1 MDTQKEA
8 FREEAY
14 ELITELESGLL
25 ELEEAPDDIELI
37 RRIFR
42 AMHTIKGSGA
52 MFGFDDIAGFTHNI
66 ETVFELVHEG
76 KVGVTREL
84 INLTLS
90 ACDQIKYMI
99 DASGGGKPVDDDRSN
114 EIIAS
119 LKDLVGVEMEVI
131 EAREEAESEDVIDD
145 GAVIATYRIRFRPS
159 ADIFSTGM
167 NPILILN
174 ELRELG
180 ECDITAYLDAIPLLH
195 DYDPESCYTYWDI
208 VLTTRKGPNAVKD
221 VFIFV
226 EDNSEI
232 SIEIIN
238 EESVLDIEVKRKR
251 LGEILVERGDV
262 PPEKLQPLLD
272 HQKPIGEILVEEEVV
287 SRGKVDSALAEQQH
301 IKKVREKQRKVA
313 QASSVRVPLDRLDK
327 LVDLV
332 GELVTVQASLS
343 RKADIQNDPELSVIA
358 EEVENLTG
366 GLRDNTLSIR
376 MVRIGS
382 TFTRFERL
390 VRDLSR
396 ELGKDIAFTTEG
408 GDTELDKT
416 MIENL
421 SDPLVHIIR
430 NCIDHGIEAPDI
442 REVAKK
448 PVKGTIH
455 LSAEHSGGH
464 VLIRISDD
472 GAGLDQEAI
481 CAKAVENGVIS
492 PDGELTE
499 KEIFQLIFAPGFT
512 TAKVA
517 SDVSGRG
524 VGMDVVKR
532 NLESLRGSIEVSSRK
547 GSGTT
552 ITLKLP
558 LTLAIIEGLL
568 VEIDGDK
575 FVLPLSSVEECVELT
590 QEDVNRAHGKEILN
604 IRSEIVPYIRLRK
617 SFDIKGDPPLL
628 EHVVITNVDGQRI
641 GFVVDNVI
649 GDYQTVIKS
658 LGKILKDSIDVSGAT
673 ILGDGTVALI
683 LDIQKLA
690 NV

>member
-1 MDTQKEA
+1 
-8 FREEAY
+8 
-14 ELITELESGLL
+14 
-25 ELEEAPDDIELI
+25 
-37 RRIFR
+37 
-42 AMHTIKGSGA
+42 
-52 MFGFDDIAGFTHNI
+52 
-66 ETVFELVHEG
+66 
-76 KVGVTREL
+76 
-84 INLTLS
+84 
-90 ACDQIKYMI
+90 
-99 DASGGGKPVDDDRSN
+99 
-114 EIIAS
+114 
-119 LKDLVGVEMEVI
+119 
-131 EAREEAESEDVIDD
+131 
-145 GAVIATYRIRFRPS
+145 
-159 ADIFSTGM
+159 
-167 NPILILN
+167 
-174 ELRELG
+174 
-180 ECDITAYLDAIPLLH
+180 
-195 DYDPESCYTYWDI
+195 
-208 VLTTRKGPNAVKD
+208 
-221 VFIFV
+221 
-226 EDNSEI
+226 
-232 SIEIIN
+232 
-238 EESVLDIEVKRKR
+238 
-251 LGEILVERGDV
+251 
-262 PPEKLQPLLD
+262 
-272 HQKPIGEILVEEEVV
+272 
-287 SRGKVDSALAEQQH
+287 
-301 IKKVREKQRKVA
+301 
-313 QASSVRVPLDRLDK
+313 
-327 LVDLV
+327 
-332 GELVTVQASLS
+332 
-343 RKADIQNDPELSVIA
+343 
-358 EEVENLTG
+358 
-366 GLRDNTLSIR
+366 
-376 MVRIGS
+376 
-382 TFTRFERL
+382 
-390 VRDLSR
+390 
-396 ELGKDIAFTTEG
+396 
-408 GDTELDKT
+408 

-430 NCIDHGIEAPDI
+430 NSIDHGIEAPDI
-442 REVAKK
+442 REAAKK

-552 ITLKLP
+552 LTLKLP

-590 QEDVNRAHGKEILN
+590 QEDVNRAHGKDILN
-604 IRSEIVPYIRLRK
+604 IRSEIVPYIRLRRL
-617 SFDIKGDPPLL
+617 FDIKGDPPLL
-628 EHVVITNVDGQRI
+628 EHVVITDVDGQRI